1 MSLNVSQCL
10 SMSSIRLHSISMK
23 SNTFFSLLLSLF
35 SSRSL
40 FLSIAA
46 NDISFLF
53 FFYYLFLTIY
63 MSLRL
68 NSFSRLSLSKLENKI
83 IRNSKHQCCS
93 CATRSVPLFSV
104 YAPEFNAILFALF
117 SILSFISY
125 SDSFIHFILRLL
137 PQMGNEYFVGRGQG
151 LDISFIINRKC

>member
-1 MSLNVSQCL
+1 MSLNVFQCL
-10 SMSSIRLHSISMK
+10 LFVCTAFPWNPILFSH
-23 SNTFFSLLLSLF
+23 FFSHSSLRALYSSLSLPTISLF
-35 SSRSL
+35 SS
-40 FLSIAA
+40 
-46 NDISFLF
+46 